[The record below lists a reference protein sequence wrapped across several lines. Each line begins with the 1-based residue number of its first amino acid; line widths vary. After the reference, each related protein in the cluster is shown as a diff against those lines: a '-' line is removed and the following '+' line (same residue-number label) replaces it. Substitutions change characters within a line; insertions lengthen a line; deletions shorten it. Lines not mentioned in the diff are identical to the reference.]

1 MPPPT
6 AAFLRCANERGHD
19 PEILLVENVF
29 FKRVSQT
36 VPKIFDAS
44 VDEATADSS
53 PKLAT
58 NHSGLTAWPT
68 HPEPS

>member
-1 MPPPT
+1 M

-19 PEILLVENVF
+19 PEIPLSGKTYI

-36 VPKIFDAS
+36 VPKVFDAS
-44 VDEATADSS
+44 VDEATAHSS

-58 NHSGLTAWPT
+58 DRSGFKAWPT